1 MAREFG
7 ESTRRTLLTR
17 SVPAPPTTNR
27 RVPWRLAAAAVIASM
42 NSLCG
47 SPERLGPIAET
58 TASCPAATVATRA
71 PSVSVPALVE
81 SLPRRLYPVT
91 WCPRL
96 RSSAAMREP
105 TIPVAPNIAIFMGHV
120 PSSIC
125 ADAPRYP
132 MVTWY
137 LKVTNG
143 AFNVSLVT
151 AHG

>member
-1 MAREFG
+1 M
-7 ESTRRTLLTR
+7 
-17 SVPAPPTTNR
+17 SVPAR
-27 RVPWRLAAAAVIASM
+27 
-42 NSLCG
+42 
-47 SPERLGPIAET
+47 
-58 TASCPAATVATRA
+58 
-71 PSVSVPALVE
+71 VE

-125 ADAPRYP
+125 VDAPRYP

-143 AFNVSLVT
+143 AFGECSCPRGVATAAAVSGHLVS
-151 AHG
+151 AAA